1 MSDCGDY
8 NGVVT
13 RRKLT
18 QPERVTEQL
27 MEPAK
32 WITVA
37 ALCIL
42 LAEGFVLSVFPQQ
55 FKAMLAEAEPRWLQA
70 MGLVETV
77 VATGLIAGILLG

>member
-1 MSDCGDY
+1 
-8 NGVVT
+8 
-13 RRKLT
+13 
-18 QPERVTEQL
+18 

-42 LAEGFVLSVFPQQ
+42 LAEGFVLSVFPHQ
-55 FKAMLAEAEPRWLQA
+55 FKAMLSEAEPRWLQA